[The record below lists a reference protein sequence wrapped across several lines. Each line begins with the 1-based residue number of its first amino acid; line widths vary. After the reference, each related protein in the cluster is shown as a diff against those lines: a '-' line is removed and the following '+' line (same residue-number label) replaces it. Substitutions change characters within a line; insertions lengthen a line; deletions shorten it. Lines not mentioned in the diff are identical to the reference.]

1 MKLFRYSKY
10 LLLPWLLAGAFAYAQ
25 VTFSTTAGDGAC
37 SSGTTV
43 VTSDVAYSYKSD
55 ACKAIGSAASAR
67 IAGGGSMSNAAAG
80 CKVTLKD
87 SATQSV
93 TLCDKITFT
102 LVTGDN
108 YCPTGMRLATLHETA
123 LFHSQACAALS
134 GNQWYI
140 ARLAGNGSI
149 SGPGYQCAISD
160 EDANKLG
167 NSLCVAK

>member
-1 MKLFRYSKY
+1 MKLYRYSKY
-10 LLLPWLLAGAFAYAQ
+10 FLLPWLLASAFAYAQ
-25 VTFSTTAGDGAC
+25 VIFSTTTGDGTC
-37 SSGTTV
+37 SSGTTM
-43 VTSDVAYSYKSD
+43 VTSDVAYSYKSE

-87 SATQSV
+87 SATQPV

-108 YCPTGMRLATLHETA
+108 YCPTGMRLATVQEA
-123 LFHSQACAALS
+123 AVFNAEACSALS

-140 ARLAGNGSI
+140 ARLANGGSI
-149 SGPGYQCAISD
+149 GGAGYHCAVSHSD
-160 EDANKLG
+160 DQKLG
-167 NSLCVAK
+167 NSLCVK

>member
-10 LLLPWLLAGAFAYAQ
+10 LLLPWLLASAFAYAQ
-25 VTFSTTAGDGAC
+25 VTFSTTAGDGSC

-43 VTSDVAYSYKSD
+43 VTSDVAYSYKSE
-55 ACKAIGSAASAR
+55 ACKAIGSATSAR

-87 SATQSV
+87 SATQPV
-93 TLCDKITFT
+93 TLCDKIIFT

-108 YCPTGMRLATLHETA
+108 YCPTGMRLATVQEA
-123 LFHSQACAALS
+123 AVFNSEACSALS

-140 ARLAGNGSI
+140 ARLADKGSI
-149 SGPGYQCAISD
+149 GGKGYNCAVHTD
-160 EDANKLG
+160 DTNTLG
-167 NSLCVAK
+167 NSLCVSK